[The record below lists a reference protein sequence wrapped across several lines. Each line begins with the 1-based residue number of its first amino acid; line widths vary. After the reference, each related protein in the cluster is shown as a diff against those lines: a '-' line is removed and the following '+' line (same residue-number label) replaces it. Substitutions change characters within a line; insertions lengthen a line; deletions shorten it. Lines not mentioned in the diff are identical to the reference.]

1 MGGEKSSKLAA
12 VTCSTIKQYKID
24 LAIFNQFDSRNH
36 SQSAVLITLEN
47 LLQGK
52 TINPSLLCFEISEPD
67 ALISIDRTR
76 AFLTRF
82 KALVIDNFGVQT
94 TIIHYLKELSV
105 DYLKIDVSFT
115 SYYANNSAN
124 AILCEML
131 IRVAD
136 LSGNTMIAKHIEQES
151 VAKRLTEI
159 GIELAQVSFFYEL
172 EPLSNLDNLNWEII

>member
-1 MGGEKSSKLAA
+1 LQHNQAIQNRLSHISINLTAE
-12 VTCSTIKQYKID
+12 TIANP
-24 LAIFNQFDSRNH
+24 LF
-36 SQSAVLITLEN
+36 LITLEN

-52 TINPSLLCFEISEPD
+52 AINPSLLCFEISEPD

-76 AFLTRF
+76 AFSTRF
-82 KALVIDNFGVQT
+82 KALVCKTYIDNFGVQT

-159 GIELAQVSFFYEL
+159 GIELAQVSFFM
-172 EPLSNLDNLNWEII
+172 N